1 MQDEFDVQLNQNE
14 PLSLFDDAVDATS
27 SQMNMDNRAYRSYA
41 ANENGGSGFFA
52 SYGPEANPMM
62 IIQSKSTANHQSHQK
77 GLTANRRAAMQRG
90 GADPGSSL
98 MMQQHPPP

>member
-77 GLTANRRAAMQRG
+77 GLTANRRAAMQRAG
-90 GADPGSSL
+90 EDPGTSL
-98 MMQQHPPP
+98 IM